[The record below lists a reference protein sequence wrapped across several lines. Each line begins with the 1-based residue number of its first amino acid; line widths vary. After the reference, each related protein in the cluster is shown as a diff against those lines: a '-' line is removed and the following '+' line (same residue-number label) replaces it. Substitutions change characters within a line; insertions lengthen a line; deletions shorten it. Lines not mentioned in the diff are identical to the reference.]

1 MNPKDRRQGIPSAF
15 LTGLLL
21 ALMVLLAGGAALR
34 ESVTVDEVTHIGAG
48 VSYLQRLD
56 LRMNPE
62 HPPLPKVLAAIPLV
76 IRGVRADYSHISWTF
91 SEKFFPAYLGQWVFG
106 EWLLE
111 KWNDPKTILR
121 WARLPML
128 ALTLLLGCTLYALA
142 RRLGGPWGGLLCLS
156 LFISTPAFLAFAP
169 LVHTDIA
176 VALFCLLALWTFAS
190 VWKDPSRKNV
200 LLFALS
206 LAGALLSKFTAG
218 LLFLAFLA
226 FALSLRLLPVSGLP
240 ERKGEAKLWRRTRWR
255 ATLLGLVYAALV
267 VYLFY
272 LLFSWHQPT
281 NALDKLGTSPVALF
295 FRRALFPPVVFL
307 RGVFWVL
314 ISGVRP
320 TFILGR
326 SYPRGVWFY
335 FPVVFGLKSAL
346 GFLLL
351 LPLSL
356 IIAMTR
362 KLQGGDRASAI
373 PAQLALHW
381 RVLWVS
387 LLVFTAACILSPLDI
402 SIRHFSVPMVLLILL
417 LAPVPRILSEL
428 RASIPTWVQLGS
440 AAVTVLAA
448 SCLFTA
454 VRAYPYYF
462 PFVNSL
468 SMGRPAYTLMN
479 DSNVDWNQSLPEVKR
494 FAEQHGFQKISVDE
508 YGFSDPAAF
517 VPQAQLWNCQKPR
530 PEDSGQWVVVSAGMI
545 RDGHN
550 CDWLMQYPNAPLA
563 GGSMYAV
570 HLHTQIPAPGRPGGP
585 PLPSEF
591 RNFAGAPI
599 DIQSFFVHLNKH
611 PEDFQ
616 RGLDWMQSAFQ
627 SVSKSQGPPPKPPWE
642 P

>member
-240 ERKGEAKLWRRTRWR
+240 ERKGEAKLWRRTR
-255 ATLLGLVYAALV
+255 
-267 VYLFY
+267 
-272 LLFSWHQPT
+272 
-281 NALDKLGTSPVALF
+281 
-295 FRRALFPPVVFL
+295 
-307 RGVFWVL
+307 
-314 ISGVRP
+314 
-320 TFILGR
+320 
-326 SYPRGVWFY
+326 
-335 FPVVFGLKSAL
+335 
-346 GFLLL
+346 
-351 LPLSL
+351 
-356 IIAMTR
+356 
-362 KLQGGDRASAI
+362 
-373 PAQLALHW
+373 
-381 RVLWVS
+381 
-387 LLVFTAACILSPLDI
+387 
-402 SIRHFSVPMVLLILL
+402 
-417 LAPVPRILSEL
+417 
-428 RASIPTWVQLGS
+428 
-440 AAVTVLAA
+440 
-448 SCLFTA
+448 
-454 VRAYPYYF
+454 
-462 PFVNSL
+462 
-468 SMGRPAYTLMN
+468 
-479 DSNVDWNQSLPEVKR
+479 
-494 FAEQHGFQKISVDE
+494 
-508 YGFSDPAAF
+508 
-517 VPQAQLWNCQKPR
+517 
-530 PEDSGQWVVVSAGMI
+530 
-545 RDGHN
+545 
-550 CDWLMQYPNAPLA
+550 
-563 GGSMYAV
+563 
-570 HLHTQIPAPGRPGGP
+570 
-585 PLPSEF
+585 
-591 RNFAGAPI
+591 
-599 DIQSFFVHLNKH
+599 
-611 PEDFQ
+611 
-616 RGLDWMQSAFQ
+616 
-627 SVSKSQGPPPKPPWE
+627 
-642 P
+642 